1 MPSHPPTKR
10 QPITPKKKKAKVPN
24 VNNPNRSPEENYN
37 RLSDIDKCICYFY
50 KINLDSGDGNIVGWN
65 YKAAGSTAHFRH
77 YDKIY
82 SAFTSPSAFRSRAI
96 VSVMM
101 PFAIVAARYNRT
113 LCLLRSCTFYDCC
126 LNV

>member
-24 VNNPNRSPEENYN
+24 VNNPNRPPEENYN

-82 SAFTSPSAFRSRAI
+82 SAFTSFSIRISFQSNCKCDDALCYCSRSLQSNSML
-96 VSVMM
+96 V
-101 PFAIVAARYNRT
+101 
-113 LCLLRSCTFYDCC
+113 TFVYF
-126 LNV
+126 L